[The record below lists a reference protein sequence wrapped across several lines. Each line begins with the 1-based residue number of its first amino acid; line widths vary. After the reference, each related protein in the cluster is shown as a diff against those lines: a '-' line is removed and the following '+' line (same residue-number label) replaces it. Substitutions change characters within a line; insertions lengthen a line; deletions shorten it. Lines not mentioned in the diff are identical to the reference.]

1 MDNLLTAKWKRSIL
15 NISIW
20 ISMTLEDFCE
30 DEMEHFFLF
39 MNLDMGKQY
48 ILKSAKEC

>member
-1 MDNLLTAKWKRSIL
+1 
-15 NISIW
+15 
-20 ISMTLEDFCE
+20 MTLEDFCE

-48 ILKSAKEC
+48 ILKKRKRMLMLTDFLT